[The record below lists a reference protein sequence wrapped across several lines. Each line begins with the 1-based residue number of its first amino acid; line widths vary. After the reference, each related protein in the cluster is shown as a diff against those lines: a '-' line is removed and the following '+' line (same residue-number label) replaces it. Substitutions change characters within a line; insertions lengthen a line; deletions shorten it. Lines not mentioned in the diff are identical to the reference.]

1 MSHSPSGLVRTGSR
15 EEGTVTLDRAI
26 EAYLREAVKAFE
38 EAERKDYGEPTRR
51 GMR

>member
-1 MSHSPSGLVRTGSR
+1 
-15 EEGTVTLDRAI
+15 VTLDRAI
-26 EAYLREAVKAFE
+26 EAYLREAVKAVK